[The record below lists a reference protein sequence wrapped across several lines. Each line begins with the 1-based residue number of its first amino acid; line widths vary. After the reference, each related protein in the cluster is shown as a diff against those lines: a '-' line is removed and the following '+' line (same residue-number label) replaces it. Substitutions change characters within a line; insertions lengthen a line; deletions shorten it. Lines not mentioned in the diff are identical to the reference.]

1 MPGSVWAEAVRCRMQ
16 PPDSWPNVLVMPR
29 SRRRGGRSSSTLAL
43 FLGLLVAGLVA
54 TTLAV
59 REAHDTTRE
68 RDDRLVDLVRSE
80 VSARLEGSVAS
91 LRGTSGLA
99 IDGQV
104 TEQEFAAMAAE
115 VVPGSAYSAL
125 AYSEIVR
132 GDDVGAWEAAT
143 GISIKDTDG
152 RGGFQPTSSRPEHL
166 VVRYLYP
173 VSDETSSVI
182 GFDLASDP
190 VRAAG
195 AERSIASGAPAF
207 IGPINLASS
216 GSPGLFV
223 IQAVRDE
230 RGTPIGFV
238 ASGIDV
244 SSTMSTVES
253 LPNAASVAID
263 VEGRA
268 LRGITGAGSMRV
280 FEVGG
285 LEFRVWADDA
295 RDGDPKLAIV
305 LGLGT
310 LLLAGT
316 AQVVRRREQAFH
328 LRQAEL
334 LRRQTAVAALG
345 QQLAAAPDSAA
356 VIEIAS
362 AATRSIV
369 DATDAHLAV
378 VDTSDRGKL
387 VVHRGDQGADDEVA
401 SSYSAALVDRTPLAD
416 SVRRNQV
423 VAVHDRSLYADWF
436 PETLADAER
445 AGTHAVL
452 AVPLRFSGGGA
463 FGALGFSWD
472 HPVAD
477 LSDDTTVATT
487 ISELVARAL
496 ERSLVAEA
504 VRDRSAQLSNLSQ
517 DLARA
522 QLPSE
527 VFDAIE
533 AWVPPIVGAV
543 TASIRRSDD
552 TVGTGDDPDGPDAE
566 RTLDIDLGVMIHRH
580 RQQLHVVWER
590 DGDRSPV
597 VESVLRTIARLADAA
612 LGRTEVHQ
620 HEHELVEELQ
630 AALLGHDT
638 PSDHLDVA
646 VRYEPAVS
654 LLGMGGD
661 FYDAIRGD
669 RDDFLVV
676 GDVTGHGPSAVAS
689 MAELKTLTRHLLMRG
704 DDLAEVCAQL
714 DDLLMRQGSFA
725 TMAIV
730 AVDRDAEV
738 IRHLSAGHP
747 YPLLRCG
754 GTWTAVSE
762 GRRSLLGVAP
772 DVAVVPSTHRFAA
785 GDAVVLF
792 TDGLVEERRTPLHES
807 IEHVRRLVTGW
818 PQGSAADLA
827 DRIVAQQTTERQPS
841 RTDDDIA
848 VLVAVHR

>member
-1 MPGSVWAEAVRCRMQ
+1 MRWRRQEG
-16 PPDSWPNVLVMPR
+16 DNWPNVHVMPR
-29 SRRRGGRSSSTLAL
+29 SPRRGGRSSSTLAL

-54 TTLAV
+54 TTLAI

-91 LRGTSGLA
+91 LRGSSGLA

-104 TEQEFAAMAAE
+104 TEQEFVAMAAE
-115 VVPGSAYSAL
+115 VVPRSAYSAL

-132 GDDVGAWEAAT
+132 SDDVAAWEAAT
-143 GISIKDTDG
+143 GITIKDTDG

-166 VVRYLYP
+166 VVRYVYP
-173 VSDETSSVI
+173 TTDETSSVI

-190 VRAAG
+190 VRAEG
-195 AERSIASGAPAF
+195 AERSIAAGAPAF
-207 IGPINLASS
+207 IGPIKLASS

-244 SSTMSTVES
+244 GSTMSTVEL

-263 VEGRA
+263 VEGQA
-268 LRGITGAGSMRV
+268 LRGTPGTGSMRA

-285 LEFRVWADDA
+285 LAFRVWADDG
-295 RDGDPKLAIV
+295 RDGDPTLAIV

-356 VIEIAS
+356 VIEIAR

-369 DATDAHLAV
+369 DATDAQLAV
-378 VDTSDRGKL
+378 VDTSDHGKL
-387 VVHRGDQGADDEVA
+387 IVHRGSPQPDDETATSHSVA
-401 SSYSAALVDRTPLAD
+401 LMDHTPLAD

-436 PETLADAER
+436 PETLADVER
-445 AGTHAVL
+445 AGIHAVL

-472 HPVAD
+472 HPVVD

-487 ISELVARAL
+487 IAELVARAL

-527 VFDAIE
+527 VFAAVE
-533 AWVPPIVGAV
+533 SWVPPIVGAV
-543 TASIRRSDD
+543 AATIRPTDD
-552 TVGTGDDPDGPDAE
+552 AALATLAAADEAAAPDAE
-566 RTLDIDLGVMIHRH
+566 KTLDLELGVMIHRR

-590 DGDRSPV
+590 AGDRSPV
-597 VESVLRTIARLADAA
+597 VESVLRTVARLAEAA

-620 HEHELVEELQ
+620 HEHELVEQLQ

-704 DDLAEVCAQL
+704 DDLVEVCAQL
-714 DDLLMRQGSFA
+714 DDLLLRQGSFA

-730 AVDRDAEV
+730 AVDRDTEV

-747 YPLLRCG
+747 YPLLRCS
-754 GTWTAVSE
+754 GTWTAVTD

-818 PQGSAADLA
+818 PQGSAAALA